1 MSAQK
6 AWGFAHVILFVAVL
20 VVVLGYGQFSK
31 LTDNSR
37 LSAEEIILANQAK
50 KKLAREKANK
60 LAMTKQCEDD
70 KKRSQYFK
78 EKADKVHNGSLDYS
92 AFGHEADAVK
102 RQQDE
107 TYSKLVEE
115 YNILQSRSCG

>member
-31 LTDNSR
+31 LTDSSR
-37 LSAEEIILANQAK
+37 VSAEDIILANQAK
-50 KKLAREKANK
+50 KKLSREKANR

-78 EKADKVHNGSLDYS
+78 DKADKVQNSGMDYS
-92 AFGHEADAVK
+92 IFGHEAGAVK
-102 RQQDE
+102 KQQVE
-107 TYSKLVEE
+107 AYSKLVEE
-115 YNILQSRSCG
+115 YNVLQSRNCG

>member
-20 VVVLGYGQFSK
+20 VVVLGYGQFTK
-31 LTDNSR
+31 LTDSSR
-37 LSAEEIILANQAK
+37 ISAEEIILANQAQ

-78 EKADKVHNGSLDYS
+78 DKADKVHDSSFDYS
-92 AFGHEADAVK
+92 VFGHEAGAAK
-102 RQQDE
+102 KQQDE
-107 TYSKLVEE
+107 AYSKLVEE
-115 YNILQSRSCG
+115 YNALQSRNCG

>member
-37 LSAEEIILANQAK
+37 LSAEEIILANQAQ

-78 EKADKVHNGSLDYS
+78 EKADKVQSSGLDYS
-92 AFGHEADAVK
+92 IFGHEAAAVK
-102 RQQDE
+102 KQQDE
-107 TYSKLVEE
+107 AYSKLVEE
-115 YNILQSRSCG
+115 YNALQSRNCG

>member
-20 VVVLGYGQFSK
+20 VVVLGYGQFTK

-37 LSAEEIILANQAK
+37 ISAEEIILANQAQ

-92 AFGHEADAVK
+92 AFGHEAGAVK
-102 RQQDE
+102 KQQGE
-107 TYSKLVEE
+107 AYSKLVEE
-115 YNILQSRSCG
+115 YNVLQSRSCG